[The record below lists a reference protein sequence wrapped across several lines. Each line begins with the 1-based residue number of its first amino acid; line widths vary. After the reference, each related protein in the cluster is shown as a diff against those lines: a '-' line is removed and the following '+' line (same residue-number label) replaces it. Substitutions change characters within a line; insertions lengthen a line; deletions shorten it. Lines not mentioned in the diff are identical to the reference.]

1 MSIRNIKIL
10 SMNSHFYA
18 LLFRGFLSGYNK
30 PCEIRTLFMA
40 LPILLYSDSRKK
52 LISANKTSRMES
64 LFNKPKDLENNE
76 KNSGKSDLAGYIK
89 RFEDVKG
96 LSKKAIIILYS
107 QENIRLEGNKIF
119 LISDPIS
126 HLNYKGE
133 IKSWIRAAYYL
144 GIIFAKTN
152 EDHLNYFLGVDRI

>member
-1 MSIRNIKIL
+1 MSIKNIEIL

-30 PCEIRTLFMA
+30 PCEIRILFMA
-40 LPILLYSDSRKK
+40 LPIILYSDSRKK
-52 LISANKTSRMES
+52 LLSANKTSKIERM
-64 LFNKPKDLENNE
+64 FNKPKNMENTE
-76 KNSGKSDLAGYIK
+76 KISGKTDLAGYIK

-107 QENIRLEGNKIF
+107 QDKIRLEGNKVF
-119 LISDPIS
+119 LISDPIDYLS
-126 HLNYKGE
+126 YKGE

-144 GIIFAKTN
+144 GIILSKTN
-152 EDHLNYFLGVDRI
+152 EDHLNYFLGVDRR

>member
-1 MSIRNIKIL
+1 MSIKNIEIL

-18 LLFRGFLSGYNK
+18 LLFRAFLSGYDK
-30 PCEIRTLFMA
+30 PCEIRILFMA

-52 LISANKTSRMES
+52 LLSVNKTSRIES
-64 LFNKPKDLENNE
+64 LFNKPKDMENNE
-76 KNSGKSDLAGYIK
+76 KISGKSDLAGYIK

-107 QENIRLEGNKIF
+107 QDKISLEGNKVF
-119 LISDPIS
+119 LISDPIN
-126 HLNYKGE
+126 HLNSKGE
-133 IKSWIRAAYYL
+133 IKNWIRAAYYL
-144 GIIFAKTN
+144 GIIFSKTN

>member
-1 MSIRNIKIL
+1 MSIKNIEIL

-18 LLFRGFLSGYNK
+18 LLFRAFLSGYDK
-30 PCEIRTLFMA
+30 PCEIRILFMA

-52 LISANKTSRMES
+52 LLSVNKTSRIES
-64 LFNKPKDLENNE
+64 LFNKPKDMENNE
-76 KNSGKSDLAGYIK
+76 KISGKSDLAGYIK

-107 QENIRLEGNKIF
+107 QDKISLEENKVF
-119 LISDPIS
+119 LISDPIN

-133 IKSWIRAAYYL
+133 IKNWIRAAYYL
-144 GIIFAKTN
+144 GIIFSKQM
-152 EDHLNYFLGVDRI
+152 RII